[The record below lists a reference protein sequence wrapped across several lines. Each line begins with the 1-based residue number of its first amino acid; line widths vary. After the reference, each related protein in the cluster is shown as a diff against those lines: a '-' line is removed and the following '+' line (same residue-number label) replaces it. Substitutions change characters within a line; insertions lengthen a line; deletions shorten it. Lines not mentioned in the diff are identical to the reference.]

1 MSLAK
6 TEQTESP
13 YRTAQA
19 TIIRAMEEFA
29 IAEPKGIVIIH
40 TDEAGEVVINGN
52 TGKCLA
58 LGMIETAK
66 HMILRG
72 EA

>member
-1 MSLAK
+1 MTKSEP
-6 TEQTESP
+6 TEIPFRSANE
-13 YRTAQA
+13 

-29 IAEPKGIVIIH
+29 ISEPKAIVIIH
-40 TDEAGEVVINGN
+40 TDESGELVITGN

-66 HMILRG
+66 YMILTG